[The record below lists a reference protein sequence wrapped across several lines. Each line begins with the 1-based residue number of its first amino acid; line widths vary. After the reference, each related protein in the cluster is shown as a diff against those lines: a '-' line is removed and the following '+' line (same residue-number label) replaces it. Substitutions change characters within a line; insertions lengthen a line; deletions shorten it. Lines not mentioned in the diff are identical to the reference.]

1 MNLDI
6 PFVRQLNPRK
16 VDFLLRM
23 MEQDVNS
30 PLTSSCGRL
39 FDAVAALVGIRQQVN
54 YEAQAA
60 IELEMA
66 MAPEMA
72 SSEEGPA
79 YPMRLVPEGD
89 NWIISTRPL
98 FEALLDD
105 LGRNLPVAA
114 LSRRFHN
121 GLVEGFV
128 ELATLP
134 RKKAALPRVCL
145 SGGTFHNI
153 YLSERLE
160 ARLSEVGFEVFTQK
174 EVPSGDGGLSLGQA
188 LVAAATLH
196 TS

>member
-1 MNLDI
+1 
-6 PFVRQLNPRK
+6 
-16 VDFLLRM
+16 
-23 MEQDVNS
+23 QDVNS

-39 FDAVAALVGIRQQVN
+39 FDAVAALIGIRQEVN

-60 IELEMA
+60 IELEMT
-66 MAPEMA
+66 MA
-72 SSEEGPA
+72 SSEENTA
-79 YPMRLVPEGD
+79 YPMKLVPED
-89 NWIISTRPL
+89 DRWIVSTRPL

-114 LSRRFHN
+114 ISRRFHN

-128 ELATLP
+128 ELATLL
-134 RKKAALPRVCL
+134 RKKTAHNRVCL